1 MRVTTRM
8 GDDATAYLHLTG
20 ELDLATADVLDE
32 HVHRAVAGDPRHLVV
47 DLADVTF
54 CDSSGIEALLTA
66 QATSARQGIDLRVV
80 NPGGVTL
87 RAFQLTGVL
96 EVLTAADDSPP
107 ARVIMAAVHGRVRT
121 ATLLP

>member
-8 GDDATAYLHLTG
+8 GDDATAYLHLAG
-20 ELDLATADVLDE
+20 ELDLATAGVLDE
-32 HVHRAVAGDPRHLVV
+32 HVRRAVAGGPRHLVV
-47 DLADVTF
+47 DLTDVTF

-66 QATSARQGIDLRVV
+66 QATSGRRGIDLRVV

-96 EVLTAADDSPP
+96 EVLTAAE
-107 ARVIMAAVHGRVRT
+107 A
-121 ATLLP
+121 